1 MGRGRARPQA
11 EEDREVPEATVGM
24 SQGGHRV
31 GREHHRGT
39 QDPVVVTP
47 IRVLKFFTDQG
58 HMKTSETLLL
68 ASDVGAYF
76 LRHIDID
83 PKYRDLYIRLIH
95 VTERSARKHNHTNTV
110 HTYIV

>member
-39 QDPVVVTP
+39 QDPVVVAPRTRAKILHGP
-47 IRVLKFFTDQG
+47 
-58 HMKTSETLLL
+58 
-68 ASDVGAYF
+68 GA
-76 LRHIDID
+76 HENV
-83 PKYRDLYIRLIH
+83 RDAA
-95 VTERSARKHNHTNTV
+95 ARK
-110 HTYIV
+110 